1 MLDILALNPLNS
13 TDVIFFIV
21 IAAIVVLAIGFYF
34 LLPVINRKQYKEQRS
49 NLKKREAA
57 FQSNIRRTD
66 GMQPIGTEETEEP
79 RQSRAESE
87 EQTVPEEFSGELPVD
102 PTENLNEE

>member
-49 NLKKREAA
+49 NLKRREAA

-79 RQSRAESE
+79 RQSRAESRKVRTQP
-87 EQTVPEEFSGELPVD
+87 QTVTSLPAISRLFK
-102 PTENLNEE
+102 TS